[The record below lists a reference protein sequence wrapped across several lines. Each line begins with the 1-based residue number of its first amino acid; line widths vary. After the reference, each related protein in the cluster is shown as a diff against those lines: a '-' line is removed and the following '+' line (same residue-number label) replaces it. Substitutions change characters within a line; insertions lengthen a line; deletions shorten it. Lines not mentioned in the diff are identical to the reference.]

1 MPQFNLPRKLVATI
15 QMWVSVGL
23 ILLAFIFSLMPII
36 TIETPDIAGQLSSMM
51 SDMDIPVDSD
61 VIEMLESDNIQISP
75 LKLVGSIG
83 LVAKLAGAGSD
94 ESGETA
100 KELQEY
106 LQTEEGKRD
115 VITAVSIA
123 FSLVN
128 ILDSKNMQGS
138 NLIAIVFN
146 VLISVVG
153 FLGTLIL
160 TLVVPIILL
169 IKAIGALILVAK
181 GAKAPETVAAKIGA
195 KLPGVIS
202 LPLVVMLFQC
212 VVPGMTYGFGVVM
225 ICVCAIL
232 SVLVNVF
239 ASRAREYPEEQ
250 FKYLNI
256 LQGGALVGIIG
267 FLVFFFNII
276 KTGIL
281 RAFTGGPFAGY
292 LANVSMILAGNK
304 SAAVQKGYIVD
315 AILMVVYLALIL
327 GCTSYLDK
335 AARRLSCTVKRERP
349 KGLVG
354 LFFSG
359 KISDNN
365 LISAVLLIATFVIP
379 KVVSGSNNYYINP
392 LSEAAKGDG
401 SFLDKA
407 AFNGDALTGALVGI
421 IIMVV
426 AEVAVIV
433 LKKKFV
439 NLSVEEQEALMLG
452 QAQTSE
458 ERLSDAEKII
468 AEAQAKAEAEAA
480 AVEQTVEEAPA
491 EEAPVEEASDEQTAD
506 V

>member
-1 MPQFNLPRKLVATI
+1 MRQFNLPRKLVATI

-36 TIETPDIAGQLSSMM
+36 TIETPDIAGELSSMM
-51 SDMDIPVDSD
+51 SDMDITVDED
-61 VIEMLESDNIQISP
+61 ILDMLGSDNIQISP
-75 LKLVGSIG
+75 LKLVGTIG

-128 ILDSKNMQGS
+128 ILDSKNFEGG
-138 NLIAIVFN
+138 NLIGIIFN
-146 VLISVVG
+146 VLISFIG

-169 IKAIGALILVAK
+169 VKLIGALILVAK
-181 GAKAPETVAAKIGA
+181 GAKAPETVAAKLGA

-212 VVPGMTYGFGVVM
+212 VVSGMTYGFGVVM

-256 LQGGALVGIIG
+256 LQGGALVGLIG

-281 RAFTGGPFAGY
+281 RAY
-292 LANVSMILAGNK
+292 
-304 SAAVQKGYIVD
+304 
-315 AILMVVYLALIL
+315 
-327 GCTSYLDK
+327 
-335 AARRLSCTVKRERP
+335 RRPLRSISC
-349 KGLVG
+349 
-354 LFFSG
+354 
-359 KISDNN
+359 
-365 LISAVLLIATFVIP
+365 
-379 KVVSGSNNYYINP
+379 
-392 LSEAAKGDG
+392 
-401 SFLDKA
+401 
-407 AFNGDALTGALVGI
+407 
-421 IIMVV
+421 
-426 AEVAVIV
+426 
-433 LKKKFV
+433 
-439 NLSVEEQEALMLG
+439 
-452 QAQTSE
+452 
-458 ERLSDAEKII
+458 
-468 AEAQAKAEAEAA
+468 
-480 AVEQTVEEAPA
+480 
-491 EEAPVEEASDEQTAD
+491 
-506 V
+506 